1 MTKSKKKDDVQKL
14 FEEYAKTKDQNLR
27 NELIERNLYIAEIL
41 SKKFVNKGI
50 DYDDIF
56 QIASLGLILAVERYD
71 PSRGFKFSSFAT
83 PTILGEIKRYFRD
96 KGWTIKVP
104 RRVQENVKKVKDAYH
119 HLTQVNG
126 EVPTVKEIAEY
137 LGIDTDDVL
146 LAMDAGKVYTPQS
159 IDYEV
164 GTDEKKTALSD
175 LIGDDDQSFKE
186 FEDREQ
192 LDSWMKNLSK
202 TEKEIVKKRFF
213 EQKTQLEIAG
223 EMGLSQMSVSRIEK
237 KAIKEIK
244 KHAKRE
250 DFY

>member
-1 MTKSKKKDDVQKL
+1 MTKAKKKDDIQEL
-14 FEEYAKTKDQNLR
+14 FEEYAKTHDQALR
-27 NELIERNLYIAEIL
+27 DKLIEKNLYIAEIL
-41 SKKFVNKGI
+41 AKKFIGKGI

-56 QIASLGLILAVERYD
+56 QIASLGLIHAVERYE

-104 RRVQENVKKVKDAYH
+104 RRVQENTKKVKDAYH
-119 HLTQVNG
+119 HLSVVNG
-126 EVPTVKEIAEY
+126 EVPTVKEIADF
-137 LGIDTDDVL
+137 LGIDTDEVL

-159 IDYEV
+159 IDYEI
-164 GTDEKKTALSD
+164 GTDDKKTALSD
-175 LIGDDDQSFKE
+175 IIGDDDQSFKD

-192 LDSWMKNLSK
+192 LDSLMKNLSN
-202 TEKEIVKKRFF
+202 TEKEIVRKRFF
-213 EQKTQLEIAG
+213 EQKTQLEIAN
-223 EMGLSQMSVSRIEK
+223 ELGLSQMSVSRIEK
-237 KAIKEIK
+237 KALKEIK

>member
-1 MTKSKKKDDVQKL
+1 MTKAKKKDDIQEL
-14 FEEYAKTKDQNLR
+14 FEEYAKTHDQALR
-27 NELIERNLYIAEIL
+27 DKLIEKNLYIAEIL
-41 SKKFVNKGI
+41 AKKFIGKGI

-56 QIASLGLILAVERYD
+56 QIASLGLILAVERYE

-104 RRVQENVKKVKDAYH
+104 RLVQENTKKVKDAYH
-119 HLTQVNG
+119 HLSVVNG
-126 EVPTVKEIAEY
+126 EVPTVKEIADF
-137 LGIDTDDVL
+137 LGIDTDEVL

-159 IDYEV
+159 IDYEI
-164 GTDEKKTALSD
+164 GTDDKKTALSD
-175 LIGDDDQSFKE
+175 IIGDDDQSFKD

-192 LDSWMKNLSK
+192 LDSLMKNLSN
-202 TEKEIVKKRFF
+202 TEKEIVRKRFF
-213 EQKTQLEIAG
+213 EQKTQLEIAN
-223 EMGLSQMSVSRIEK
+223 ELGLSQMSVSRIEK
-237 KAIKEIK
+237 KALKEIK

>member
-1 MTKSKKKDDVQKL
+1 MTKSKKKDDVQEL
-14 FEEYAKTKDQNLR
+14 FNEYAKTRDKKLR
-27 NELIERNLYIAEIL
+27 DELIEKNLYIAEIL
-41 SKKFVNKGI
+41 SKKFIGKGI

-56 QIASLGLILAVERYD
+56 QIASLGLILAVERYE

-119 HLTQVNG
+119 HLSQVNG

-137 LGIDTDDVL
+137 LGIDTDEVL
-146 LAMDAGKVYTPQS
+146 VAMDAGKVYTPQS
-159 IDYEV
+159 IDFEI
-164 GTDEKKTALSD
+164 GTDDKKTSLSD
-175 LIGDDDQSFKE
+175 LIGDDDKSFKD
-186 FEDREQ
+186 FENREQ
-192 LDSWMKNLSK
+192 LDSLMKNLSK
-202 TEKEIVKKRFF
+202 TEKEIVIKRFL
-213 EQKTQLEIAG
+213 EQKTQLEIAK
-223 EMGLSQMSVSRIEK
+223 ELGLSQMSVSRIEK

>member
-202 TEKEIVKKRFF
+202 TEKEIVRKRFF

>member
-27 NELIERNLYIAEIL
+27 NELIEKNLYIAEIL

-126 EVPTVKEIAEY
+126 EAPTVKEIAEY
-137 LGIDTDDVL
+137 LGIDSDDVL

-202 TEKEIVKKRFF
+202 TEKEIVRKRFF

>member
-1 MTKSKKKDDVQKL
+1 MTKAKKKDDIQEL
-14 FEEYAKTKDQNLR
+14 FEEYAKTHDQALR
-27 NELIERNLYIAEIL
+27 DKLIEKNLYIAEIL
-41 SKKFVNKGI
+41 AKKFIGKGI

-56 QIASLGLILAVERYD
+56 QIASLGLILAVERYE

-104 RRVQENVKKVKDAYH
+104 RRVQENTKKVKDAYH
-119 HLTQVNG
+119 HLSVVNG
-126 EVPTVKEIAEY
+126 EVPTVKEIADF
-137 LGIDTDDVL
+137 LGIDTDEVL

-159 IDYEV
+159 IDYEI
-164 GTDEKKTALSD
+164 GTDDKKTVLSD
-175 LIGDDDQSFKE
+175 IIGDDDQSFKD

-192 LDSWMKNLSK
+192 LDSLMKNLSN
-202 TEKEIVKKRFF
+202 TEKEIVRKRFF
-213 EQKTQLEIAG
+213 EQKTQLEIAN
-223 EMGLSQMSVSRIEK
+223 ELGLSQMSVSRIEK
-237 KAIKEIK
+237 KALKEIK

>member
-1 MTKSKKKDDVQKL
+1 MTKAKKKDEIQEL
-14 FEEYAKTKDQNLR
+14 FEEYAKTRDQALR
-27 NELIERNLYIAEIL
+27 DKLIEKNLYIAEIL
-41 SKKFVNKGI
+41 SKKFIGKGI

-56 QIASLGLILAVERYD
+56 QIASLGLILAVERYE

-104 RRVQENVKKVKDAYH
+104 RRVQENTKKVKDAYH
-119 HLTQVNG
+119 HLSVVNG
-126 EVPTVKEIAEY
+126 EVPTVKEIADY
-137 LGIDTDDVL
+137 LGIDTDEVL

-159 IDYEV
+159 IDYEI
-164 GTDEKKTALSD
+164 GTDDKKTALSD
-175 LIGDDDQSFKE
+175 IIGDDDQSFKDL
-186 FEDREQ
+186 EDREQ
-192 LDSWMKNLSK
+192 LDSLMKNLSN
-202 TEKEIVKKRFF
+202 TEKEIVRKRFF
-213 EQKTQLEIAG
+213 EQKTQLEIAK
-223 EMGLSQMSVSRIEK
+223 ELGLSQMSVSRIEK

>member
-27 NELIERNLYIAEIL
+27 NELIEKNLYIAEIL